1 LHTHTRFNSDTAGA
15 LPGIAFTGCKLAA
28 AAQAQPNPAAKGKAQ
43 AKPGGRRR
51 EVKVGGRRVKTIDVH
66 AHCVIPEALA
76 LLELKLEDQRG
87 PGLGEVG
94 ERRIREMDEQGID
107 MEALSINPLWYRAQR
122 DVAEQVIQIQNDKL
136 AGFCAT
142 YPERFVAFAS
152 VALQFPD
159 LAVQQLVHAVK
170 KLGLR
175 GAAVGASVADDEFS
189 DPKFHPFWAKA
200 EELGILIFIHPQS
213 TPQLA
218 SRFKGNGWL
227 ANTIGN
233 PLDTTIALSHLIFEG
248 TLDRFPGLKIC
259 SAHGGGYLP
268 SYAPRS
274 DNCLRVAPE
283 MDTGVRLK
291 KKPTEY
297 LRDMYYDTL
306 VFTSEALRHLAAEVG
321 SDRLVI
327 GTDHPIPWQS
337 ESVDHILNAP
347 GFSDEEKIAM
357 LGGTAAKLLGI
368 RP

>member
-1 LHTHTRFNSDTAGA
+1 MQVQGNAHSHAA
-15 LPGIAFTGCKLAA
+15 PGLIFTGCALAQPLE
-28 AAQAQPNPAAKGKAQ
+28 AQAQSAGAPTARPA
-43 AKPGGRRR
+43 GRRR
-51 EVKVGGRRVKTIDVH
+51 EVVVSGRRVKTIDVH
-66 AHCVIPEALA
+66 AHCVIPEAMK
-76 LLELKLEDQRG
+76 LLGLKMEDQRG
-87 PGLGEVG
+87 PGIDQVG
-94 ERRIREMDEQGID
+94 ARRISEMDEQGID
-107 MEALSINPLWYRAQR
+107 VEALSINPQWYTAGR
-122 DVAEQVIQIQNDKL
+122 DVVTQAIKIQNERL
-136 AGFCAT
+136 AEYCAT
-142 YPERFVAFAS
+142 YPDRFVAFAS

-159 LAVQQLVHAVK
+159 LAVQQLTEAVK

-175 GAAVGASVADDEFS
+175 GAAVGASVAGLEFS
-189 DPKFHPFWAKA
+189 DPRFHPFWAKA
-200 EELGILIFIHPQS
+200 EELGVLIFIHPQS
-213 TPQLA
+213 TPDLA
-218 SRFKGNGWL
+218 NRLKGNGWL
-227 ANTIGN
+227 MNTIGN

-259 SAHGGGYLP
+259 SAHGGGFLP

-274 DNCLRVAPE
+274 DHSLRVAPE
-283 MDTGVRLK
+283 MDTGVKLK

-337 ESVDHILNAP
+337 QSVDHILNAP

-368 RP
+368 KA